1 MGDHLAAKC
10 TEAPR
15 CQLCASKN
23 WATEHRLGGPAC
35 PSSPAYKKRKGK
47 EKERKKP
54 LSEMKKL
61 SGDESLVVPK
71 PPGKQTKSKPKKAKS
86 TPKPKTEIETKGNK
100 LALPPP
106 EEKNRKEDSIMKK
119 AWRRRWIC
127 PE

>member
-1 MGDHLAAKC
+1 MGGHLAAKC

-47 EKERKKP
+47 EKERKKL
-54 LSEMKKL
+54 LSETKKL
-61 SGDESLVVPK
+61 SGDESPVVSK
-71 PPGKQTKSKPKKAKS
+71 PPGKQLKSKPKKAKS
-86 TPKPKTEIETKGNK
+86 TPEPKTEIGTKDNR

-106 EEKNRKEDSIMKK
+106 EEKNRKEDSIMEEGLEK
-119 AWRRRWIC
+119 AMDIS
-127 PE
+127 